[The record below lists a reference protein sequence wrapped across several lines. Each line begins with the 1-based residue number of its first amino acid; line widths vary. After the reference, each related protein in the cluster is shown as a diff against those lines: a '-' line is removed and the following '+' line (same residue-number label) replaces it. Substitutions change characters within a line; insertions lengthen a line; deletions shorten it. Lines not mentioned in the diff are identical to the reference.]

1 MRLVDRRSEQRL
13 TADQLAQ
20 VTLLG
25 ASDSRFLARILD
37 LSGRGMRL
45 LVDRALSPGSLVKVE
60 AEDVLILGEV
70 CYSLASNPGFEVGLE
85 LQHSLIG
92 LRELARRRTSLLLE
106 NEVAA
111 GRR

>member
-1 MRLVDRRSEQRL
+1 
-13 TADQLAQ
+13 
-20 VTLLG
+20 
-25 ASDSRFLARILD
+25 
-37 LSGRGMRL
+37 MRL

-60 AEDVLILGEV
+60 AEDVLLLGEV
-70 CYSLASNPGFEVGLE
+70 CYSLASNPGFEVGLQ